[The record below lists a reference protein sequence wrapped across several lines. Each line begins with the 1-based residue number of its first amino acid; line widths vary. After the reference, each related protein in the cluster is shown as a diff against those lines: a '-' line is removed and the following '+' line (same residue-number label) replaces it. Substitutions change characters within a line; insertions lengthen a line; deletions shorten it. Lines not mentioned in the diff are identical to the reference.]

1 MSDSILSIRAIEDF
15 FFFFACGTKR
25 KNEHLLS
32 SGDHVEYFRPGL
44 SDMIATK
51 HMNLLIFAF
60 KLFNNEC
67 NKSSIALVIFQVLN
81 KPPIASRHH
90 IGKSKV
96 KIFPQSRKFSGQKT
110 LLKNIKLISSIVHL
124 EGKDTMSV
132 C

>member
-1 MSDSILSIRAIEDF
+1 MIADF
-15 FFFFACGTKR
+15 QSGPLRTFFFFACGAKR

-32 SGDHVEYFRPGL
+32 SGDHVDYFRPGL
-44 SDMIATK
+44 SNMIATK

-81 KPPIASRHH
+81 KAPMASGHH
-90 IGKSKV
+90 IRRCRF
-96 KIFPQSRKFSGQKT
+96 KIFPQPRKFYGQKP
-110 LLKNIKLISSIVHL
+110 LLKNIKLISSIVQL

>member
-1 MSDSILSIRAIEDF
+1 M
-15 FFFFACGTKR
+15 
-25 KNEHLLS
+25 
-32 SGDHVEYFRPGL
+32 
-44 SDMIATK
+44 MATK

-81 KPPIASRHH
+81 KPPMASRHH